1 MARVPLIA
9 KASAILFGVAIFV
22 PLLTL
27 GTARLAG
34 IDLAVHDV
42 PLKGMQS
49 AENDAP
55 LTLRT
60 LTSGEFEEHAGR
72 QFGEELPFRGRLIAA
87 VNTVL
92 YRYFHKSY
100 MGEQPMIIGR
110 GGMVF
115 EKRYADAYCRRQHS
129 DAEIDAWVK
138 RIRALQDKVTGQG
151 RTFVYLITPSKA
163 AYFPE
168 LLPSTYHCDSATA
181 HLDYQRMVTALTTQ
195 GIHFLDTSKLM
206 SENKGRYNVEMFSQ
220 GGTHWNLLGAAIAT
234 NALADEIRE
243 LGGPDYSSLQYSW
256 TISHE
261 PVGTDTDLFDLL
273 NLGSTKPIYAVP
285 KMDVRVAN
293 RLPSQDKPIT
303 FVGGSFVGQVIELL
317 HGVALARDVDELYY
331 FKVHR
336 TVAKAGSP
344 IAEYPVNVDDASTYG
359 SIYTSP
365 VLVFEENESLF
376 ASNHGKLL
384 MEKMGIAQ

>member
-1 MARVPLIA
+1 MIA
-9 KASAILFGVAIFV
+9 KVSAVLFGAAIFV

-34 IDLAVHDV
+34 IDLARHDV
-42 PLKGMQS
+42 ALKGMQS
-49 AENDAP
+49 TEDKPAM
-55 LTLRT
+55 TLRT
-60 LTSGEFEEHAGR
+60 LSSGEYEDYVGR
-72 QFGEELPFRGRLIAA
+72 QFGEELPFRGRVIAS

-92 YRYFHKSY
+92 YRFFHKSY

-110 GGMVF
+110 NGMVF

-129 DAEIDAWVK
+129 DAELDAWAQ
-138 RIRALQDKVTGQG
+138 RIRALQDKVTSQG
-151 RTFVYLITPSKA
+151 RTFIYLITPSKA

-168 LLPSTYHCDSATA
+168 LLPVTYHCDPETA
-181 HLDYQRMVTALTTQ
+181 HLDYRHMVTALTAN
-195 GIHFLDTSKLM
+195 GVHFLDSSKLM
-206 SENKGRYNVEMFSQ
+206 SENKSRYNVEMFSQ

-234 NALADEIRE
+234 NALADEIRK

-273 NLGSTKPIYAVP
+273 NLGSTKPTYAVP
-285 KMDVRVAN
+285 KMDVRIAR
-293 RLPSQDKPIT
+293 RLPSQDRPIT

-344 IAEYPVNVDDASTYG
+344 IAEYPVNIDDASTYK

-384 MEKMGIAQ
+384 MEKMGITQ